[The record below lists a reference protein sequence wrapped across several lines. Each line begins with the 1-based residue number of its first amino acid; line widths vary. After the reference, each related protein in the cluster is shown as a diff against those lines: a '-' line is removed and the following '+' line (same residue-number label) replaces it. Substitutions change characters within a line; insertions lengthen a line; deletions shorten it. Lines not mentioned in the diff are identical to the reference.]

1 MLQSIESLEDLKGWL
16 ENIKAGKQEVDETKL
31 WRHLSQ
37 WEEELKQ
44 QSPTSYADGLILLA
58 LARYKRLNTV
68 DSLLANWVKEAKV
81 YDQFSQMAQ
90 FLQAEL
96 IIDQFIHAAIPLDFP
111 AIRETDHGTAKKE
124 SAKRYYQLAEQY
136 FRSKSQLEEQIH
148 SLAELKQEAKSSHYE
163 HIDLLWK
170 TFQQFEEPYLR
181 ISKATEA
188 YAHSLDGV
196 YYSASQFKELK
207 QAVEEIKSIQKQW
220 QDRLKQVT
228 GEEQEDTALRKL
240 SKMIGLSEIK
250 ERVHKLYQ
258 FLSYQKKRETEGY
271 RMKEGINL
279 NMILTGNPGTGKT
292 TIARLLARIYYEL
305 GLLKQESVY
314 EVDRSQL
321 VAGYVGQTEELTLK
335 AIERASGGVLFID
348 EAYSLKRADASG
360 NDYGQTV
367 IDTLV
372 SAMTSGQYAGTF
384 AVVLAGYPEEMRTF
398 LRSNPGLR
406 SRFPEQNHL
415 HLRDYTSSE
424 LLDIAERMAI
434 DNDFILTEP
443 ALVSLKEQIEEEK
456 VDASF
461 GNARTVQNLVYKAI
475 FEKGATLEEQGS
487 APDFIKLEA
496 EHFKKQKNENDLSAS
511 SQLNQLIG
519 MDNVKNE
526 LKQLTA
532 YAEVQ
537 QLRRERGL
545 QSMPLQLHTTFS
557 GSPGTGKTTV
567 ASIYS
572 KALKE
577 LGLLKRGHVLQV
589 GRADLVSGYAGQTAL
604 KTKEV
609 IKDAL
614 GGVLFID
621 EAYSLIQGSSTD
633 YGQEAIT
640 ALVEAMTVHDEN
652 LVVIL
657 SGYEKEIEQLLSA
670 NPGLRSRF
678 RKQIT
683 FQDYNKNELVEM
695 TINRANSVG
704 YEFLSEA
711 KDALFEVIPDEGHH
725 ANGRYVDQLF
735 EQIVQQQALRL
746 SAEKDTDIKS
756 LQTISS
762 EDVKRSV

>member
-1 MLQSIESLEDLKGWL
+1 MQQSIESLEELKDWV
-16 ENIKAGKQEVDETKL
+16 EDIKSGKHEVDETKL
-31 WRHLSQ
+31 WRHLTQ
-37 WEEELKQ
+37 WEKELKE

-58 LARYKRLNTV
+58 LARYKRLNMV
-68 DSLLANWVKEAKV
+68 DSLLATWVKEAKS
-81 YDQFSQMAQ
+81 YDQSSHMAQ

-96 IIDQFIHAAIPLDFP
+96 IINQFVHAAIPLEFP

-136 FRSKSQLEEQIH
+136 FRAKEHLEEQIH
-148 SLAELKQEAKSSHYE
+148 SLAELKEETNSSHYQ
-163 HIDLLWK
+163 HIDLLWN
-170 TFQQFEEPYLR
+170 TFQQFGEPFLR

-220 QDRLKQVT
+220 QDVLKNVT

-348 EAYSLKRADASG
+348 EAYSLKRADTSG

-434 DNDFILTEP
+434 DNDFILTES
-443 ALVSLKEQIEEEK
+443 ALVSLKEQIEEAK
-456 VDASF
+456 VDATF

-475 FEKGATLEEQGS
+475 FEKGATVEEQGT
-487 APDFIKLEA
+487 APDFTQLRA
-496 EHFKKQKNENDLSAS
+496 EHFKKQKNEDDRSALD
-511 SQLNQLIG
+511 QLDQLIG
-519 MDNVKNE
+519 MKNVKDE
-526 LKQLTA
+526 IKQLTA

-545 QSMPLQLHTTFS
+545 YSMPLQLHTTFS

-567 ASIYS
+567 AAIYS
-572 KALKE
+572 QALKE
-577 LGLLKRGHVLQV
+577 LGLLKRGHLLQV

-633 YGQEAIT
+633 YGKEAIT
-640 ALVEAMTVHDEN
+640 ALVEAITVHDEN

-657 SGYEKEIEQLLSA
+657 SGYEKEIDRLLSA

-678 RKQIT
+678 RKQIA
-683 FQDYNKNELVEM
+683 FENYSKEELVEM
-695 TINRANSVG
+695 IINQAITVG
-704 YEFLSEA
+704 YEFVPDAKEA
-711 KDALFEVIPDEGHH
+711 LRDVIPDEGHP

-746 SAEKDTDIKS
+746 SELKDLNIES
-756 LQTISS
+756 LQTITS
-762 EDVKRSV
+762 EDVRRSD